1 MAIPIF
7 VVGNNRSGT
16 KWLSN
21 ILINHPQI
29 SGIQSEYHRG
39 ILETNVF
46 SQFPRTFGDLSSIE
60 NFIGFVE
67 CFAATDFF
75 KISGL
80 DKSLLYRMKTDN
92 YFEFFRKLMDSYADR
107 QKTRF
112 WLQKIHA
119 FNFHKVYENFPD
131 AVFIFISR
139 GIRETTQS
147 AYVLEKRLG
156 QSPSIIRQVLI
167 YVYSQKILKRNR
179 KRRNVM
185 ATTYEALREDTAK
198 VIEATC
204 EFLGVD
210 YLPEILQVSFR
221 KNTSYGKVKE
231 REKAVLFPHRYI
243 FVVRLLYQIFKPIP
257 KFLFD
262 VLFKMKTFTSQHR
275 RSFVPGTFA
284 MICDEHGFK
293 KIEY

>member
-29 SGIQSEYHRG
+29 SGIQAEYHRG
-39 ILETNVF
+39 IIETDIF
-46 SQFPRTFGDLSSIE
+46 SQFPKTFGNLSYIE

-67 CFAATDFF
+67 CFAASDFF

-80 DKSLLYRMKTDN
+80 DKSLLYRIKTDN
-92 YFEFFRKLMDSYADR
+92 YFEFFRKLMDSYADS
-107 QKTRF
+107 QKTKF
-112 WLQKIHA
+112 WLQKIHP
-119 FNFHKVYENFPD
+119 FYFQKVYKNYRD
-131 AVFIFISR
+131 AIFIFISR
-139 GIRETTQS
+139 GIRKNIQS
-147 AYVLEKRLG
+147 AWVLQKRLG
-156 QSPSIIRQVLI
+156 QSSSIMRQVLI

-179 KRRNVM
+179 KKRNVLV
-185 ATTYEALREDTAK
+185 TTYEALKDDTTK
-198 VIEATC
+198 VIAATC

-210 YLPEILQVSFR
+210 YLPEILHVSFT

-231 REKAVLFPHRYI
+231 REKAVLFPRRYI
-243 FVVRLLYQIFKPIP
+243 IVVRLLYQIFKVIP

-262 VLFKMKTFTSQHR
+262 VLFKMKAFTSQHK
-275 RSFVPGTFA
+275 RSFVPGTFS

-293 KIEY
+293 KVEY